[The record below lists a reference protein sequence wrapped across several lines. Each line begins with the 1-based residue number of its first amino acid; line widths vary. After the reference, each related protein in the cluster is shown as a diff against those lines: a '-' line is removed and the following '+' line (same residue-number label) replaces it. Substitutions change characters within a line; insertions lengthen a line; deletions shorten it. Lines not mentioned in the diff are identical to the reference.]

1 MKIVLIILAIIGLLK
16 LVSLFILCI
25 IEVYNK
31 LKDTKYLEVNKTY
44 GIYKPGDFYIIPTIT
59 CSVYG
64 NHPIRFDIS
73 FMWLNLKYY
82 SSYCLIYE
90 DDE

>member
-1 MKIVLIILAIIGLLK
+1 MKVVLIILAIIGLLK

-44 GIYKPGDFYIIPTIT
+44 SIYKPEDFYIIPTIT

-64 NHPIRFDIS
+64 NHPTRFDIS
-73 FMWLNLKYY
+73 FIWLKLKYY
-82 SSYCLIYE
+82 SSYCLTYE